1 MHYVTTSHYDTVH
14 LKHIHMHGSVY
25 LLCKYYFECAER
37 NDRSKNYS
45 HPITRHCQGSRQL
58 SIAPPDQKGGEFCA
72 RPLYKTPVLS
82 AATASLTIGQC
93 SPNLLSVIRSIQ
105 LKVFLFPFLGF
116 LTKVLIGRRG
126 RLLIGTGAGG
136 PLRLVPGA
144 CYLLKVMVLLL
155 PQGLA
160 ICIFVHALLGLAEGS
175 QGFSWHL
182 TNHEFE
188 RTRSLTVCDNLHIS
202 LLSSSG
208 NYNNIGR
215 LPYTLLAFE
224 AGGALTATQIHED
237 GLWQVKHQAGGVLP
251 TVFTVAS
258 GSSDCLPALSTS
270 AVAPTITTNATYIG
284 PCDSWQMYISG
295 GVPPY
300 TIMFASPGAPSLQD
314 FAVSQESSLVSFINS
329 GIALRGPTIAA
340 VHDSSGVFGHTTQF
354 VDVADA
360 SGVSCEVGNW
370 GGPTGTVILAARSN
384 GGVEISHQD
393 TTIIAV
399 CASVGGTMILAA
411 LCFAVVKCRR
421 RKRGLIAGQ
430 DARPRPFETANP
442 APSTNAS
449 VPRVNVSVPLSVID
463 ISWRNNWMASPTE
476 ASSTHSPVG
485 PKPSPSRTH
494 TRPLVVPPASRQP
507 SNTSLRSPEDPS
519 SRPPRNPSSSY
530 PVQSPQ
536 AGSSRT
542 PRQQQSASS
551 MRSANNIHRPAN
563 SSLSPQ
569 RSVLGQ
575 ETRPFTPHS
584 HTERNTRTL
593 HSSRSTGDIPRN
605 DIAPPSHR
613 QHPAVPHSTSDARHT
628 NHLRHYYSASN
639 VARTDRGVPD
649 PVHHYRD
656 GQDPPPPY
664 HKFGPL
670 DR

>member
-1 MHYVTTSHYDTVH
+1 M
-14 LKHIHMHGSVY
+14 
-25 LLCKYYFECAER
+25 
-37 NDRSKNYS
+37 
-45 HPITRHCQGSRQL
+45 
-58 SIAPPDQKGGEFCA
+58 
-72 RPLYKTPVLS
+72 
-82 AATASLTIGQC
+82 
-93 SPNLLSVIRSIQ
+93 
-105 LKVFLFPFLGF
+105 FLFPFLGF
-116 LTKVLIGRRG
+116 LTEVLIGRRG
-126 RLLIGTGAGG
+126 RPLIGTGAGG

-160 ICIFVHALLGLAEGS
+160 ICIFLHALLGLAEGS
-175 QGFSWHL
+175 QSFSWHL

-188 RTRSLTVCDNLHIS
+188 RARSLTVCDSLHIS
-202 LLSSSG
+202 LPSSSG
-208 NYNNIGR
+208 NYNNIGH

-237 GLWQVKHQAGGVLP
+237 GLWQVKHPAGSLLLLTLVDSLGNSGGVLP

-258 GSSDCLPALSTS
+258 GSSDCLPTLSTP
-270 AVAPTITTNATYIG
+270 AIAPTIITNATYIE
-284 PCDSWQMYISG
+284 PCDSWQMSISG

-340 VHDSSGVFGHTTQF
+340 VHDSSGVFGLTTQF
-354 VDVADA
+354 VDVVDT
-360 SGVSCEVGNW
+360 SGVSCEVRNW
-370 GGPTGTVILAARSN
+370 GGQAGTVILAARSN

-393 TTIIAV
+393 MTIIAV

-411 LCFAVVKCRR
+411 LCFAVVKFRR

-485 PKPSPSRTH
+485 PKPSPLRTH

-519 SRPPRNPSSSY
+519 SRPPRNPLSSY
-530 PVQSPQ
+530 AVQSPQ

-551 MRSANNIHRPAN
+551 MRSANNGHRPAN

-569 RSVLGQ
+569 RSALGQ
-575 ETRPFTPHS
+575 EARPFTSHS

-605 DIAPPSHR
+605 NIAPPSHR
-613 QHPAVPHSTSDARHT
+613 QHPAVPHSTSDVRHT

-639 VARTDRGVPD
+639 VARTDRGVLD
-649 PVHHYRD
+649 PVHQHRD
-656 GQDPPPPY
+656 RQDPPPPY
-664 HKFGPL
+664 HRLGPL